1 MTYEECLRSTF
12 LIPSSWGIVLVGLG
26 LAFALRKSGRKHIAT
41 AIAVLAPVFGFLWAY
56 LYYELNCVEL
66 YI

>member
-1 MTYEECLRSTF
+1 MTYKECFRSTF
-12 LIPSSWGIVLVGLG
+12 LAPSSWGVELVGLG
-26 LAFALRKSGRKHIAT
+26 LAIALRKSGRKHIAIVI
-41 AIAVLAPVFGFLWAY
+41 AIIAFVFGFLWTY

>member
-12 LIPSSWGIVLVGLG
+12 FIPSSWGIVLVGLG

-41 AIAVLAPVFGFLWAY
+41 AVAIIASALGFLWAY